1 MKFATLAALACAQA
15 AALQNK
21 AAINMVAEAMS
32 TVEEGSEAHMHLQ
45 NAMESLTDT
54 KSKFTDAEILASH
67 SQLVS
72 VPIDE
77 KRALALKVSPT
88 YTLDSV
94 NSVTLKSFRKI
105 VGYDTFESIR
115 KKNRSEAKDT
125 SDYYNVTVSM
135 MIQRKPVE
143 AAAAP
148 AADPYSP
155 NGAQTLASTLDK
167 GFPYDDWETWTDG
180 RWLSEL
186 LITSIVEGRK
196 KSFEKLIHIASIIF

>member
-1 MKFATLAALACAQA
+1 MKFATLAALACSQA
-15 AALQNK
+15 AAVENR
-21 AAINMVAEAMS
+21 AAINLVADAMAS
-32 TVEEGSEAHMHLQ
+32 VQEGTEAHAHLA
-45 NAMESLTDT
+45 NAMESLTDA
-54 KSKFTDAEILASH
+54 KFTDAEILASH

-155 NGAQTLASTLDK
+155 NGATTLAATLDK
-167 GFPYDDWETWTDG
+167 GFPYDD
-180 RWLSEL
+180 
-186 LITSIVEGRK
+186 
-196 KSFEKLIHIASIIF
+196 

>member
-1 MKFATLAALACAQA
+1 MKFYSLALVAVAAIQNKEALHLVNQALA
-15 AALQNK
+15 
-21 AAINMVAEAMS
+21 MTEA
-32 TVEEGSEAHMHLQ
+32 GSEAQVHLE
-45 NAMESLTDT
+45 NAVSAMT
-54 KSKFTDAEILASH
+54 SKADAEVLESH
-67 SQLVS
+67 SQTVS

-167 GFPYDDWETWTDG
+167 GFPYDD
-180 RWLSEL
+180 
-186 LITSIVEGRK
+186 
-196 KSFEKLIHIASIIF
+196 